1 MFSIFGNSI
10 PKEFRNAEKAAR
22 KSDDTFVATFKKL
35 LAKEAKEAKPK
46 YSVFERDPRVIAKA
60 VANADTAIVRIKAIN
75 KVPVTYAKLRMNLSK
90 QMNEFMEVISN
101 TTFGSESILSEIDS
115 RINKIKKEVD
125 AMGSEMT
132 AIFKEAK
139 TATNTVKANAAAKAN
154 AVAAKNASAPATT
167 GGAKRRRVK
176 KVAKKAS
183 SKKRTMKKR
192 TMKKRVTKKRVTKRL
207 SSRKRT
213 MKKRTMK
220 KRSTK
225 RRSTRRA

>member
-1 MFSIFGNSI
+1 MFSFFGNSI

-22 KSDDTFVATFKKL
+22 KSDDAFIATFKKS

-46 YSVFERDPRVIAKA
+46 YGLFNNLENKIKAKA
-60 VANADTAIVRIKAIN
+60 TAETAVVRTKAIN

-125 AMGSEMT
+125 GMGSEMT

-139 TATNTVKANAAAKAN
+139 AATNTVKANAAA
-154 AVAAKNASAPATT
+154 AAAAAPATT

-176 KVAKKAS
+176 KVAKKVSSKKVSSKKVS

-192 TMKKRVTKKRVTKRL
+192 TMKKRVTKKPTMKKRTMK
-207 SSRKRT
+207 KRT

-220 KRSTK
+220 KRST
-225 RRSTRRA
+225 RRA